1 MEDKENVVEE
11 TTETEEV
18 QDEVTEEVTEETKAE
33 ETKAEDPIYEEIRAT
48 YEERFRKQQEDFD
61 KKLKSREAI
70 IKQLQ
75 IGKTNANNVKPSYV
89 EELNR
94 RRTAQNKY

>member
-11 TTETEEV
+11 TTETQEV
-18 QDEVTEEVTEETKAE
+18 QEEVTEEVTEESKAE
-33 ETKAEDPIYEEIRAT
+33 ETAEDPIYDEIRAT
-48 YEERFRKQQEDFD
+48 YEERFKKQQEDFD

-70 IKQLQ
+70 IKQLSG
-75 IGKTNANNVKPSYV
+75 GKTNANNVKPSYI
-89 EELNR
+89 EELNN

>member
-18 QDEVTEEVTEETKAE
+18 HEEVTEEVTEEPKAE
-33 ETKAEDPIYEEIRAT
+33 EAEDPIYEEIRAT
-48 YEERFRKQQEDFD
+48 YEERFKKQQEDFD

-70 IKQLQ
+70 IKQLSG
-75 IGKTNANNVKPSYV
+75 GKTNANNVKPSYI
-89 EELNR
+89 EELNN